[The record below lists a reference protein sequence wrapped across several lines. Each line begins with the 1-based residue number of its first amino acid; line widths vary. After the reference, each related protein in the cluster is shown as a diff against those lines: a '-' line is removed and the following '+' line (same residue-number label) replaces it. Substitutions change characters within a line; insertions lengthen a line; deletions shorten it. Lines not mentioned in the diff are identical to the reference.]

1 MTTAIIIENY
11 WKNHADVTEVIQFYV
26 ETEDLSNH
34 EEIKESFSYI
44 YDPETDEV
52 EFSFYMTP
60 GNARFPIYYT
70 SNGKEFRMERNINSK
85 FVAALVKVDD
95 NSKVSTVILRIPAYG
110 KLIRELY
117 EENKSPVGLI
127 SPGDYNPTL
136 GSNFYKDSN
145 DNSYVTR
152 DTFEDYV
159 RSSNTE
165 GHILDEVGR
174 KQLNKNEG
182 YYKIIKSL
190 KIKCNALEKT
200 VDSEGNYYSAD
211 RSTNSYLVYGV
222 YTYNLYDADK
232 NLLIEG
238 VSEVTSHITIV
249 NSTRNEYVGIGK
261 LIVPVVG
268 NLQSYNYTYVGHL
281 YYEDFDGIIQ
291 TVQSDNHIT
300 LERFISAEF
309 GIEDGTPKYYEGGYP
324 LYIIGPYIGN
334 SITFSIQ
341 VEGTINEE
349 NQIVY
354 PEGDSFSHSFS
365 NPQYSQYFEFVDDEC
380 SYNPTTGRIKIKIRA
395 TSDNNEDDPFRPSYA
410 KILPSLERTTFKI
423 YNRGQFVK
431 SLEAS
436 YYIIQ
441 KSSKIGIIPKKYE
454 SRDSTTPIDMPRKDG
469 KYILTV
475 TGGIGIKTAFLGI
488 TSEVDPYDKNIV
500 RSWTIRENM
509 DFNSVYSEDDSE
521 ETNKILERQYFFE
534 NYSGALQDKIVFIT
548 GAYDGTL
555 TEFYIRD
562 YIDRSD
568 VWRRAI
574 YESEVTIVPEI
585 DNTDRTVDLGG
596 NWTYTLDTSTNY
608 FIGSDLLYLFNEN
621 NRYYTQRFNLDFT
634 FPPNSG
640 PSPGN
645 FRASIDDFG
654 VTGPG
659 TKEEEKDYTS
669 EEGIIYTYYS
679 SPRSIYLKLFGDAD
693 TYLDLKD
700 RNKEGKWEKIEI
712 KRDSLEY
719 MSLQRL
725 YNDDENSPVQMY
737 IPTSS
742 EPTECPIKNELNE
755 IVTYLK
761 LTTTDTG
768 YPAFDEDNGRYV
780 RYITEDESPLFF
792 MFTTDDTGCAV
803 RDKEGHQMV
812 NEDDEPL
819 FFDLTTN
826 STGYPAYKV
835 IYEGYVDKYQSL
847 VSIKY
852 SRDKQIY
859 FAYEGMENK
868 DKKEGDPETK
878 KTVKFDILYPQESRI
893 TTKDI
898 LRIPTINPLKFVFKL
913 SGTTASYEVQEIRFY
928 CGVEGIQPLELLSEA
943 SEKIPDPEAEYADYP
958 EVELTKESNKY
969 EVICQTSNELYPDWR
984 VTSANNTF
992 NYSAPNGNAIEF
1004 YNEETSLNFDE
1015 SKGYLQIDL
1024 KNNLGGSD
1032 IIDFTRVK
1040 DGTLTTNWWNDWR
1053 FFIYNK
1059 FVNRFNIACSSGST
1073 ELEIKDGDDN
1083 ILRDITLDRIGL
1095 YRIHISTSLGEDYDG
1110 ESKTL
1115 SINIPTGIDL
1125 YQVRDLTFHNN
1136 NTNNLLKG
1144 TIKRGEKFPNSQ
1156 YVQIDTNSSGTDQS
1170 SFVLYLWYEGSNVKI
1185 DQAKMYFL
1193 MSVGSG
1199 EKAKTLSKYITINQT
1214 NNSNLNDTQT
1224 FSGNL
1229 EQFFSLSAY
1238 KFNDGGQ
1245 ETEITGLPRQPIND
1259 FCLGFPIFNGRPG
1272 RIVLTNDNATFP
1284 YKLKN
1289 SINGDGAEFVKI
1301 STELKIDSPLSTTDY
1316 NNNLSLEEDGCY
1328 IKGSFISY
1336 SYDIRPDSYGIGY
1349 REEGSTIANQSTKS
1363 WRLSFMD
1370 SRNNNKSGDL
1380 YYYSPIDL
1388 KKFELRSP
1396 SAKYGKAI
1404 TGRDINSTFRANE
1417 GYVQG
1422 EDVQDDNF
1430 LSEGNR
1436 NTVFYDYKT
1445 INACEVSLY
1454 HPNLQND
1461 RLSIIKSTA
1470 ENGNESPL
1478 EVRFVGKALDDSG
1491 NDVTAS
1497 VSSTISFSNTDNISR
1512 HSIFLH
1518 SNNTDY
1524 EAFSWTRTG
1533 KTSLNVTLYT
1543 DSSVG
1548 SNNYTNIPLE
1558 LLNQF
1563 GNSVGD
1569 LAKSVG
1575 WITTMV
1581 MDIKFEVIRP
1591 TRMSESLFNSLIINT
1606 SDPSYPAK
1614 SQYFGIGQ
1622 EFINK
1627 ITKIGDEIQACTKD
1641 GMTAGNGKNNPRF
1654 IIPLSWFKNS
1664 SPGYSHTIKIRAN
1677 LNVSNFNSG
1686 VEINNSINKDLIY
1699 GAMLYEKDL
1708 SNSNQLG
1715 DPIQEVQFTQPSG
1728 SNDVIIRFGK
1738 EVKTDI
1744 ILIPKFTNIEYNY
1757 FNSMEAKSSLT
1768 PTEYNRVWDTT
1779 KISTFKKI
1787 NPNTSYIS
1795 ENIQDSGK
1803 TFSTTIDSSSFLGLK
1818 ITGKRDEGNPYL
1830 ERDTSPRNST
1840 PIGVGLK
1847 NILSG
1852 FSATLSIWVD
1862 SDKSTPNAVETV
1874 KRVGYQNAILIQ
1886 PGIFYQYTFEEAA
1899 SNENV
1904 YYKLWYNFRGPQ
1916 GQEFSWG
1923 KEPDGGMV
1931 QGDVDGRYNE
1941 NISYLFR
1948 TVYILFPGRDDTLYM
1963 SLDRTGVWPE
1973 GDFYKEEYK
1982 IQVLELTKSLKT
1994 ELPGPKFDIFGEEVG
2009 GLIVTPSVTD
2019 KEECHVVRRIYQ
2031 TYSGNGNNSSDYP
2044 GDVIVVEDGEPRPPE
2059 ISGPYSSGFLF
2070 NGNDSNYCTVG
2081 SYRIL
2086 FKG

>member
-1 MTTAIIIENY
+1 MTTAINIENY
-11 WKNHADVTEVIQFYV
+11 WKNYTDTTGVIQFYI
-26 ETEDLSNH
+26 EDVPDH
-34 EEIKESFSYI
+34 EEIKKSFSYI
-44 YDPETDEV
+44 YDAETDEV
-52 EFSFYMTP
+52 EFSFYMISGST
-60 GNARFPIYYT
+60 NFPIYYT
-70 SNGKEFRMERNINSK
+70 FNGRMFRMERSASGK
-85 FVAALVKVDD
+85 FKAATVRVND
-95 NSKVSTVILRIPAYG
+95 NDKTSTVILRIPAYG

-117 EENKSPVGLI
+117 EENKSPEGLI

-145 DNSYVTR
+145 DNSYVTK
-152 DTFEDYV
+152 DTFEDYI
-159 RSSNTE
+159 RSSNTK

-174 KQLNKNEG
+174 NQLNKDEG
-182 YYKIIKSL
+182 YYKIIRSL
-190 KIKCNALEKT
+190 KIKCSALEKT
-200 VDSEGNYYSAD
+200 ADSEGNYYSAD

-222 YTYNLYDADK
+222 YTYDLYDSEK

-261 LIVPVVG
+261 LTVPVVG
-268 NLQSYNYTYVGHL
+268 SLQSYNYTYVGHL
-281 YYEDFDGIIQ
+281 YYEDFDGVIQ

-300 LERFISAEF
+300 LERFVSAEF
-309 GIEDGTPKYYEGGYP
+309 GIEEGTPKYYEGGYP

-341 VEGTINEE
+341 VEGTINDE
-349 NQIVY
+349 NQVVY
-354 PEGDSFSHSFS
+354 PEGDSFFHSFS
-365 NPQYSQYFEFVDDEC
+365 NPLYSQYFEFVDDEC
-380 SYNPTTGRIKIKIRA
+380 SYDSTTGKIKIKIRA
-395 TSDNNEDDPFRPSYA
+395 ISDNNEDDPFRPSYA
-410 KILPSLERTTFKI
+410 KVLPSLERTTFKI

-441 KSSKIGIIPKKYE
+441 KSSKIGIIPKKYG
-454 SRDSTTPIDMPRKDG
+454 SRDSTTPIDMPREDG

-500 RSWTIRENM
+500 RNWTIRENM
-509 DFNSVYSEDDSE
+509 DFNSVYSEDDGE

-534 NYSGALQDKIVFIT
+534 NYSGSLEDKIVFIT

-640 PSPGN
+640 PRSDN

-654 VTGPG
+654 VMGPG
-659 TKEEEKDYTS
+659 TRREEEPYTS
-669 EEGIIYTYYS
+669 EEGITYTYYS

-693 TYLDLKD
+693 TYQDLKD

-712 KRDSLEY
+712 KRDDLKY
-719 MSLQRL
+719 MSLQRF
-725 YNDDENSPVQMY
+725 YNDDENSPAQMY

-742 EPTECPIKNELNE
+742 EPTDCPIKNELNE

-768 YPAFDEDNGRYV
+768 YPAFDENNGRYI

-803 RDKEGHQMV
+803 RDKEGHQTV
-812 NEDDEPL
+812 NENDEPL
-819 FFDLTTN
+819 FFDLTTD

-859 FAYEGMENK
+859 FAYEGMESK
-868 DKKEGDPETK
+868 DNKEGEETK

-928 CGVEGIQPLELLSEA
+928 CGIEGIQPLELLSEA
-943 SEKIPDPEAEYADYP
+943 SKKIPDPEAEYADYP

-1040 DGTLTTNWWNDWR
+1040 DGTLATNWWNDWR

-1059 FVNRFNIACSSGST
+1059 FINRFNIACSSGSP
-1073 ELEIKDGDDN
+1073 ELEIKDGDKN
-1083 ILRDITLDRIGL
+1083 ILQNITLDRIGL
-1095 YRIHISTSLGEDYDG
+1095 YRIHITTIDSD

-1115 SINIPTGIDL
+1115 FINIPTGVDL
-1125 YQVRDLTFHNN
+1125 YQVDGLTFHDND
-1136 NTNNLLKG
+1136 TKNLLKG
-1144 TIKRGEKFPNSQ
+1144 TIKRGDKFPNSQ
-1156 YVQIDTNSSGTDQS
+1156 YVQIDTNSSGTNQS

-1185 DQAKMYFL
+1185 DEAKMYFL
-1193 MSVGSG
+1193 MSIGSG
-1199 EKAKTLSKYITINQT
+1199 ENAKTLSKYITINQT
-1214 NNSNLNDTQT
+1214 NNSNLNDSQI
-1224 FSGNL
+1224 SNNL
-1229 EQFFSLSAY
+1229 EQFFDLTAY
-1238 KFNDGGQ
+1238 KFNSNGQ
-1245 ETEITGLPRQPIND
+1245 EVEITFPKQPID
-1259 FCLGFPIFNGRPG
+1259 GFCLGFPIFNGRPG
-1272 RIVLTNDNATFP
+1272 RIVLTNSNTAFP
-1284 YKLKN
+1284 YKLGN
-1289 SINGDGAEFVKI
+1289 SINGDGAGFVKI
-1301 STELKIDSPLSTTDY
+1301 NTELKIDSPLTATDY

-1328 IKGSFISY
+1328 IKDSFISY

-1349 REEGSTIANQSTKS
+1349 REEGSNISNQSTKS

-1404 TGRDINSTFRANE
+1404 TGRDVKDTFLANE
-1417 GYVQG
+1417 GYVMG
-1422 EDVQDDNF
+1422 EGTQDDNF

-1445 INACEVSLY
+1445 IDACEIKLY

-1461 RLSIIKSTA
+1461 RLSIIKSTP
-1470 ENGNESPL
+1470 ENENESPL
-1478 EVRFVGKALDDSG
+1478 GVYFVNKALSDIG
-1491 NDVTAS
+1491 NEVTTS
-1497 VSSTISFSNTDNISR
+1497 ISSTTTFSDAS
-1512 HSIFLH
+1512 HSIFLY
-1518 SNNTDY
+1518 SNSTDY
-1524 EAFSWTRTG
+1524 EALSWTRTG
-1533 KTSLNVTLYT
+1533 KTSLNITLYT

-1548 SNNYTNIPLE
+1548 NNNYTNIPLE

-1563 GNSVGD
+1563 GNGVGD
-1569 LAKSVG
+1569 LSKDVG

-1581 MDIKFEVIRP
+1581 MNIKFEVIRP
-1591 TRMSESLFNSLIINT
+1591 TGMDESLFNSLMINS
-1606 SDPSYPAK
+1606 SDPSYPAE

-1627 ITKIGDEIQACTKD
+1627 ITKIGDEIQACTR
-1641 GMTAGNGKNNPRF
+1641 NGIIADNGRNNPKF

-1664 SPGYSHTIKIRAN
+1664 SSSEYAHTIKIQAN
-1677 LNVSNFNSG
+1677 LNISDFNLN
-1686 VEINNSINKDLIY
+1686 VELNDSINKDLIY
-1699 GAMLYEKDL
+1699 GAKLYEKD
-1708 SNSNQLG
+1708 SSSPDQLG
-1715 DPIQEVQFTQPSG
+1715 EPLQGIQFTQPDN
-1728 SNDVIIRFGK
+1728 SNDVIIRFNK

-1744 ILIPKFTNIEYNY
+1744 VLVPKFTNIEYNY

-1768 PTEYNRVWDTT
+1768 SAEYKKVWDTT

-1787 NPNTSYIS
+1787 DTNTSSIS

-1803 TFSTTIDSSSFLGLK
+1803 TFSTTTDSNIFLGLK
-1818 ITGKRDEGNPYL
+1818 ITGKREEGNSYL
-1830 ERDTSPRNST
+1830 ERDTSPKDST
-1840 PIGVGLK
+1840 SIGIGLK

-1852 FSATLSIWVD
+1852 FSGTLNIWVD
-1862 SDKSTPNAVETV
+1862 SENLDPNAIETI

-1886 PGIFYQYTFEEAA
+1886 PGMFYQYSFDEVVDRN
-1899 SNENV
+1899 SH
-1904 YYKLWYNFRGPQ
+1904 YYKIWYNFRGTQ
-1916 GQEFSWG
+1916 GKEFSWG
-1923 KEPDGGMV
+1923 KEPDGGLV
-1931 QGDVDGRYNE
+1931 QGDVDGVMTE
-1941 NISYLFR
+1941 NYLFR

-1963 SLDRTGVWPE
+1963 SLDRTGIWPE

-1982 IQVLELTKSLKT
+1982 IQVLELTKSLETK
-1994 ELPGPKFDIFGEEVG
+1994 LPEPKFDIFGEEVG
-2009 GLIVTPSVTD
+2009 GLSVTPSVTD
-2019 KEECHVVRRIYQ
+2019 KEECHVVRGIYQ
-2031 TYSGNGNNSSDYP
+2031 TYSGNSSSEYP
-2044 GDVIVVEDGEPRPPE
+2044 GDVINDGDDGEPRPPE
-2059 ISGPYSSGFLF
+2059 IAGPFSSGSIF
-2070 NGNDSNYCTVG
+2070 NGNESNYCTIG

-2086 FKG
+2086 FKDNI